1 MGVLGMRDLHAQ
13 QAYGYPRADACI
25 YYVENDFAIDTFS
38 AYDTEW
44 DLIVNR
50 AYDHYRVADDPDVCF
65 EVPAGLQ
72 NYVSARHVINAG
84 SIYFVLVVVLLVS
97 VSVAEKVAPKK
108 TMAIFWFAFCGFY
121 FSELF
126 VEANILSIP
135 TLTGFFAG
143 TAAMMTEQQLRDPCS
158 EIASETDVPFYLYC
172 RDVLPRTDA
181 PENRQRVEPEQR

>member
-13 QAYGYPRADACI
+13 QAYGYPRADACT

-72 NYVSARHVINAG
+72 NQVLARVLINFVG
-84 SIYFVLVVVLLVS
+84 FYFLVLVLFYVTASLV
-97 VSVAEKVAPKK
+97 ERVAPKAML
-108 TMAIFWFAFCGFY
+108 TLFWLAV
-121 FSELF
+121 F
-126 VEANILSIP
+126 VFVVTESLARSAHESVP
-135 TLTGFFAG
+135 TLTGFIGG
-143 TAAMMTEQQLRDPCS
+143 TLVMMTKQQLRDPCS
-158 EIASETDVPFYLYC
+158 AMVIETDVPFYLYC
-172 RDVLPRTDA
+172 RDVLPRTDG